1 MLVSVVIPTFNRARL
16 LATTLPAL
24 AAQVLDDGIRYE
36 VIFVS
41 NGSTD
46 NTADVLAQAM
56 VEHPGVFRYFRI
68 DATGGP
74 SAPRNKGIREALG
87 EVIVILDDDVRP
99 DPGLVSAFA
108 RFHQRHPQEH
118 AAAIGEAYVPDHLY
132 ADPMSLFH
140 VYPYDRIRGQGI
152 VGYDYFWTCCV
163 SVKRDF
169 MRQHGLFDERFLFN
183 EDVICG
189 HQLHRAG
196 MVLHFVEDARGE
208 HLHQLTTAGLP
219 AKAEFTGRWIHAT
232 VQALPEPEVFE
243 RYGVLA
249 PQLGARRYA
258 KRLLRRA
265 AFRLIDNPLTHVLLR
280 ALGAVNGRRSRF
292 SDWHYGL
299 LFRRWV
305 VAGYHHARRE
315 AARPAGHAQAVGT
328 GGAGWRDR
336 GDK

>member
-1 MLVSVVIPTFNRARL
+1 MMLVSVVIPTFNRARL

-24 AAQVLDDGIRYE
+24 AGQQLDDGVRYE
-36 VIFVS
+36 VVFVS

-46 NTADVLAQAM
+46 NTAEVIAQAM
-56 VEHPGVFRYFRI
+56 ADHPGVFRYFRI
-68 DATGGP
+68 DPTGGP
-74 SAPRNKGIREALG
+74 SAPRNRGVREARG

-99 DPGLVSAFA
+99 EPGLVSAFA
-108 RFHQRHPQEH
+108 RFHRDHPAPE
-118 AAAIGEAYVPDHLY
+118 AAAIGEAYVPAHLY

-140 VYPYDRIRGQGI
+140 VYPYDRIRGQDV

-169 MRQHGLFDERFLFN
+169 MLAHGRFDERFLFN
-183 EDVICG
+183 EDVLCG
-189 HQLHRAG
+189 HQLHSAG
-196 MVLHFVEDARGE
+196 MVLHFVADARGE

-232 VQALPEPEVFE
+232 VQALPEPAVFE

-249 PQLGARRYA
+249 PQLGPRRYA
-258 KRLLRRA
+258 KRLLRRSV
-265 AFRLIDNPLTHVLLR
+265 FRLVDNPLTHAVLRL
-280 ALGAVNGRRSRF
+280 LGATNGRRSRV

-305 VAGYHHARRE
+305 VAGYHRARRE
-315 AARPAGHAQAVGT
+315 AARRGAVGAPS
-328 GGAGWRDR
+328 GAGWHDR